1 MSAGTTAY
9 ATMITN
15 FDSTEQRTLWESTWR
30 KAGEGRNCEDL
41 RWNRLW
47 FRNRNTRVDER
58 MLNDHPEFATTFAG
72 IIRTAY
78 LYCPKIMLTD
88 AQLFDGVFFLALGPR
103 AVNGIVGRSYKDG
116 PAIVVS
122 GRCETLE
129 ECLFD
134 FTVKT
139 IGEVRPAIAD
149 SQNTRHRQNR
159 GAKADDG
166 RSRADCTCAD
176 CTCTDCMCADH
187 SCTGCLCAECGKQ
200 YTLRPLEYSAVG
212 GVNLTADDVLAL
224 DAREY
229 RKFTCELQR
238 ARGCRSGEYGGEE
251 CDGEECCSE
260 ECGSRGQHEHDMGGV
275 ASAIARMMARV
286 LKHKREPGWEDADIE
301 NQCRF
306 LGERWQEWIDAEREG
321 LVLYENQNDAAIKER
336 AHSRGFQ
343 HYFRQYGVAYA
354 ADVLERCG
362 MPQGVVDICRQ
373 EQQRLKSSEASD
385 DSTRLANDFRN
396 RLLGSLRESDEAGLA
411 ATESDETTERRRV
424 FTETLLNMLD
434 APQRSKAFRILKR
447 DMPPVGAEHA
457 ANAADIV
464 GVKGVKGV
472 RDVKGVEGATGTTPS
487 ITGKDGSTVIR
498 YGVFAG
504 EYLRDWYQLVYQK
517 ALARH
522 LGAQLVAVDAAMN
535 SVEQV
540 AGSSRRGASL
550 MLSGKITKLLGGM
563 PYIRFATFCYETR
576 GVIDRWRACTGDD
589 ADDDGKPTGI
599 AARCRRWLLH
609 DVLRMDPAQR
619 ITRSVAYAVQQ
630 ASEERDLAGDAK
642 SLLYTGGVAAVLA
655 FISAMAD
662 NVWFDSSTPV
672 WILVLLAWAVGIV
685 PNLLDGI
692 GWLRGVHDSSASV
705 VYMG

>member
-1 MSAGTTAY
+1 
-9 ATMITN
+9 
-15 FDSTEQRTLWESTWR
+15 
-30 KAGEGRNCEDL
+30 
-41 RWNRLW
+41 
-47 FRNRNTRVDER
+47 

-116 PAIVVS
+116 PAIVIS
-122 GRCETLE
+122 GRKETLE
-129 ECLFD
+129 ECLLYFA
-134 FTVKT
+134 VRT
-139 IGEVRPAIAD
+139 IGEVRPATAD
-149 SQNTRHRQNR
+149 SQNRELRQNR
-159 GAKADDG
+159 GTETDNGRACAKC
-166 RSRADCTCAD
+166 SCAD
-176 CTCTDCMCADH
+176 CSCAGN
-187 SCTGCLCAECGKQ
+187 SRTGRHCERRDKQ

-212 GVNLTADDVLAL
+212 GVNLTAEDVLAL
-224 DAREY
+224 DVCEY
-229 RKFTCELQR
+229 REFTRELQR
-238 ARGCRSGEYGGEE
+238 ARGSRSEA
-251 CDGEECCSE
+251 CCS
-260 ECGSRGQHEHDMGGV
+260 GDEHGHDADGAAAV
-275 ASAIARMMARV
+275 IARMMARV

-321 LVLYENQNDAAIKER
+321 LVIYENQNDDAVKER
-336 AHSRGFQ
+336 VHSQGFQ

-362 MPQGVVDICRQ
+362 MPEAVVDICRQ
-373 EQQRLKSSEASD
+373 EQRRLESSVESV
-385 DSTRLANDFRN
+385 DSARFANDFRN
-396 RLLGSLRESDEAGLA
+396 KLMESLRESDTAESA
-411 ATESDETTERRRV
+411 AAESGETNERRCV
-424 FTETLLNMLD
+424 FAETFLNMLD
-434 APQRSKAFRILKR
+434 APQRSEAFRILKR
-447 DMPPVGAEHA
+447 DMRPAGAAYA
-457 ANAADIV
+457 ANTAGIG
-464 GVKGVKGV
+464 GVAGKTTGKEATARDDSTIIRKGVF
-472 RDVKGVEGATGTTPS
+472 E
-487 ITGKDGSTVIR
+487 
-498 YGVFAG
+498 G

-522 LGAQLVAVDAAMN
+522 LGAQLVAVGAAMN

-550 MLSGKITKLLGGM
+550 MLSGKITELLGGM

-576 GVIDRWRACTGDD
+576 GIIDRWRACTGDD
-589 ADDDGKPTGI
+589 ADGDDKSTGTL
-599 AARCRRWLLH
+599 ARSRRWLLH
-609 DVLRMDPAQR
+609 DVLRMDPPQR

-705 VYMG
+705 VYLG